1 MNHTLIKAGIVAGI
15 FLFGLIL
22 YAVFVPSPAFA
33 AEPTS
38 GICYTEAQLEQDAK
52 AKGRKVVGG
61 ASYDGAETDSFVA
74 VQTNTDIL
82 IYGFFDGCYVGLTQ
96 LEAVAHPRIGAGA

>member
-1 MNHTLIKAGIVAGI
+1 MNRVLFVLWLLVAVALGALGMSIVLIH
-15 FLFGLIL
+15 
-22 YAVFVPSPAFA
+22 PAFA

-52 AKGRKVVGG
+52 AKGRKIVGG

-82 IYGFFDGCYVGLTQ
+82 IYGFLDGCYIGFTQ
-96 LEAVAHPRIGAGA
+96 LEAVAHPKTGAGA